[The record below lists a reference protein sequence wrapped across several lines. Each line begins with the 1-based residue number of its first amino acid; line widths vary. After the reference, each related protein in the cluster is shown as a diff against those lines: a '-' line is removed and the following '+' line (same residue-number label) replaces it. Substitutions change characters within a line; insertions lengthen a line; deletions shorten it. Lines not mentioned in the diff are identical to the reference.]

1 MDGPEQDLEASGA
14 TVKVK
19 QYEAMVINLF
29 GGKYKL
35 KQNANG
41 FALHSTKPTDHCIW
55 TLPPQP
61 EIIDLNEVICQAG
74 EKIKEISGIILP
86 ADDIKSQVATTIQK
100 IQLPHEESAQ
110 IYDPTL

>member
-1 MDGPEQDLEASGA
+1 MDHPEQDLEASGA

-19 QYEAMVINLF
+19 QYEPMVINLL
-29 GGKYKL
+29 GGKYQL

-41 FALHSTKPTDHCIW
+41 FTLHSTKPTDHCVW
-55 TLPPQP
+55 TLPPQL
-61 EIIDLNEVICQAG
+61 EIIDLNEVIG
-74 EKIKEISGIILP
+74 EKIKEISRIIPP
-86 ADDIKSQVATTIQK
+86 ADDINSQMATMIQK